1 MTERMKMKDIYKNI
15 YRKTLDNDGKPRA
28 EVASLFLFFN
38 TFLKKKATLAQLAD
52 RIVQRFFAEWSANS
66 HSKLKTLFETH
77 SQNDDVVETLTQSFL
92 ALGASLD
99 QIRQV
104 VNPKYISQLRILCI
118 PKSHVIDTSLLRDTL
133 YKLLIERGNLRA
145 DVVNSFLNLDV
156 LEVYKE
162 AFTHISISPEHNYE
176 LWETLGDGIAKGFLR
191 FYAVR
196 RFPEIAE
203 SSRSSETLTNIG
215 KNYESMGYFSVM
227 YDYLNLQQ
235 VSAYREE
242 LIHIHPKH
250 SIDREHGDFVMID
263 LTKSIKEDILEA
275 FFGVTQYLIDGKIQL
290 GMGNAICYNIFSSL
304 FDEQELE
311 TDVRKLENPVTKLKE
326 IFDKAHYMYDV
337 VPGKKPIKLDLHRY
351 YEKEFL
357 EDGAGLN
364 TGKVRMKLEMIFNVD
379 PMNQRRNLIKK
390 FVVTQRI
397 VEALWSDW
405 FENPDDAKKDV
416 AEKALALLGEKYDL
430 FWKKGSNN

>member
-38 TFLKKKATLAQLAD
+38 TFLKKKATLAQLTD
-52 RIVQRFFAEWSANS
+52 RIVQRFFADWSANS
-66 HSKLKTLFETH
+66 HSKLKKLFEDH
-77 SQNDDVVETLTQSFL
+77 SQNDVVVDILTQSFL
-92 ALGASLD
+92 SLGGSLP
-99 QIRQV
+99 QIQQV
-104 VNPKYISQLRILCI
+104 INPKYISQLRILCI
-118 PKSHVIDTSLLRDTL
+118 PKSHTIDTSLLRDTL

-145 DVVNSFLNLDV
+145 DIVNSFLNLDV
-156 LEVYKE
+156 LEIYKE
-162 AFTHISISPEHNYE
+162 AFTHISISPENNYE

-196 RFPEIAE
+196 RFPDIA
-203 SSRSSETLTNIG
+203 SSARSSETLTNIG
-215 KNYESMGYFSVM
+215 KNYESMGYFSTI
-227 YDYLNLQQ
+227 YNYLNLQE

-275 FFGVTQYLIDGKIQL
+275 FFGVTQYLVDGKIQL
-290 GMGNAICYNIFSSL
+290 GLGNAICYNIFSSL

-326 IFDKAHYMYDV
+326 IFDKAHYMYEV
-337 VPGKKPIKLDLHRY
+337 VPGKKPMKLDLHRY
-351 YEKEFL
+351 FEKEFL
-357 EDGAGLN
+357 EEGAGLN

-390 FVVTQRI
+390 FIITQRI
-397 VEALWSDW
+397 VETLWSEW
-405 FENPDDAKKDV
+405 FDTPDDAKKDV

-430 FWKKGSNN
+430 FWKKGSIQ

>member
-1 MTERMKMKDIYKNI
+1 MKMKDIYKNI

-52 RIVQRFFAEWSANS
+52 RIIQRFFADWSANS
-66 HSKLKTLFETH
+66 HSKLKKLFEDH
-77 SQNDDVVETLTQSFL
+77 SQNDTIVDTLTQSFIN
-92 ALGASLD
+92 LGGSIE
-99 QIRQV
+99 QIQQV
-104 VNPKYISQLRILCI
+104 INPKYISQLRILCI
-118 PKSHVIDTSLLRDTL
+118 PKSHAIDTSLLRDTL

-145 DVVNSFLNLDV
+145 DIVNSFLNLDV

-227 YDYLNLQQ
+227 YDYLNLQS

-311 TDVRKLENPVTKLKE
+311 TDVRHQIERD
-326 IFDKAHYMYDV
+326 I
-337 VPGKKPIKLDLHRY
+337 
-351 YEKEFL
+351 
-357 EDGAGLN
+357 
-364 TGKVRMKLEMIFNVD
+364 
-379 PMNQRRNLIKK
+379 
-390 FVVTQRI
+390 
-397 VEALWSDW
+397 
-405 FENPDDAKKDV
+405 
-416 AEKALALLGEKYDL
+416 
-430 FWKKGSNN
+430 